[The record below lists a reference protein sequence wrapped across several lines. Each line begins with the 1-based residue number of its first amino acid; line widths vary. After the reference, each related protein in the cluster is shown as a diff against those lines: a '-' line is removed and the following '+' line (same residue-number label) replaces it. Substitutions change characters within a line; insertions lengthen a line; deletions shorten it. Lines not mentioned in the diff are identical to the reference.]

1 MTHLQ
6 TLQLIKQLGA
16 SSYKLPERI
25 NRTVKYHLKPF
36 KMNQSIEYSI
46 KES

>member
-6 TLQLIKQLGA
+6 TLQLIKQIGA
-16 SSYKLPERI
+16 SYKLPERI
-25 NRTVKYHLKPF
+25 NRTVEYHLKPF
-36 KMNQSIEYSI
+36 KMNQSVEYSI